1 MFEQIIIFYR
11 GYCISKQSVKWIAK
25 QAWEELSHLGPSFL
39 YTDVEMSMQ
48 TRASGEYL
56 IASTQGRK
64 DSRRLGLVGSSQSYS
79 IIWKRWAPHQLG
91 VCVCVCVCACVCS
104 AANLRLAL
112 FNPMDRSLPGSSCPW
127 DFPGGNTGVSCHFL
141 LQGIFPTLGSN
152 LSLLHRQAGSLPPSH
167 LGSPY
172 QLAMVTMTR
181 YGVLTPIGPFMRYET
196 CVSDNFVHCTEHSVP
211 PGFICERICIRQ
223 GPN

>member
-1 MFEQIIIFYR
+1 MYFKAVSQMDRQTGMRRTVSSWPIFFIHWC
-11 GYCISKQSVKWIAK
+11 GNEHANQSEWWILNCVNTG
-25 QAWEELSHLGPSFL
+25 EERFQKAGLGGVIPELQHHLEEVTSPS
-39 YTDVEMSMQ
+39 
-48 TRASGEYL
+48 AGN
-56 IASTQGRK
+56 
-64 DSRRLGLVGSSQSYS
+64 
-79 IIWKRWAPHQLG
+79 
-91 VCVCVCVCACVCS
+91 VCVCVCVCS

>member
-1 MFEQIIIFYR
+1 MRQHR
-11 GYCISKQSVKWIAK
+11 GGKIPEGWAWWGHPRVTASFGRGDLPIS
-25 QAWEELSHLGPSFL
+25 WE
-39 YTDVEMSMQ
+39 
-48 TRASGEYL
+48 
-56 IASTQGRK
+56 
-64 DSRRLGLVGSSQSYS
+64 
-79 IIWKRWAPHQLG
+79 
-91 VCVCVCVCACVCS
+91 CVCVCVCS

-141 LQGIFPTLGSN
+141 LQGIVPTLGSN

>member
-1 MFEQIIIFYR
+1 M
-11 GYCISKQSVKWIAK
+11 
-25 QAWEELSHLGPSFL
+25 
-39 YTDVEMSMQ
+39 
-48 TRASGEYL
+48 
-56 IASTQGRK
+56 
-64 DSRRLGLVGSSQSYS
+64 
-79 IIWKRWAPHQLG
+79 
-91 VCVCVCVCACVCS
+91 CVCVCVCS

-141 LQGIFPTLGSN
+141 LQGIVPTLGSN

-211 PGFICERICIRQ
+211 PGFICERICRIWQFSALSIKILSECSVFNVLLEKKRCREICIQ
-223 GPN
+223 WQ

>member
-1 MFEQIIIFYR
+1 MYFKAVSQMDRQTGMRRTVSSWPIFFIHWC
-11 GYCISKQSVKWIAK
+11 GNEDANQSGLWILNCVNTG
-25 QAWEELSHLGPSFL
+25 EERFQKAGLGGVIPELQHHLEEVTSPS
-39 YTDVEMSMQ
+39 
-48 TRASGEYL
+48 AGN
-56 IASTQGRK
+56 
-64 DSRRLGLVGSSQSYS
+64 
-79 IIWKRWAPHQLG
+79 
-91 VCVCVCVCACVCS
+91 VCVCVCVCS